1 VENDA
6 VFSREEFIAR
16 PTLTPALSQ
25 RERGIRAC
33 SVENGAAFSTE
44 SQQG

>member
-6 VFSREEFIAR
+6 VFSTEEFIAR

-25 RERGIRAC
+25 RERGYP
-33 SVENGAAFSTE
+33 SL
-44 SQQG
+44 